1 MARNKKRLGILTGG
15 GDCPGLNAAIRA
27 IVRTAQIEFD
37 MEVIGFRDGFEGLVE
52 NRCFEL
58 TLNHISGLLAQ
69 GGTILGTSNKSDPFN
84 YPVLQ
89 GDKEE
94 YVFLDRSSQAV
105 RNFEALGLIGLIAIG
120 GDGTMTGSAK
130 LIDKGIPIIGVPKTI
145 DNDLVGTE
153 MTFGFDSALVT
164 ATEAIDKLH
173 TTAQSHHRVML
184 VEVMGR
190 YAGWLALASG
200 LAGGGDII
208 LMPEFPYDIE
218 AICNQVKSRN
228 AQGKTFSIVVVGEG
242 ARQQGGKMVY
252 RQKVKHSPEAIR
264 LGGISHIVASQI
276 EGLTNIECRVTIL
289 GHLLRGGIPTAA
301 DRILATRYG
310 MEAVHLAER
319 GEFGKM
325 VALQNNKLT
334 SVEISEIAGKM
345 RPLTVN
351 DSLIKTAV
359 SLGICL
365 GVPVGANLS
374 EYYEDPSPKKQSL
387 PTSPVA
393 AGNEKQI

>member
-1 MARNKKRLGILTGG
+1 MARNKKRLGLLTGG
-15 GDCPGLNAAIRA
+15 GDCPGLNAAIRGV
-27 IVRTAQIEFD
+27 VRTAEIEFD

-52 NRCFEL
+52 NMCFEL
-58 TLNHISGLLAQ
+58 TLKHISGLLAQ
-69 GGTILGTSNKSDPFN
+69 GGTILGTSNKCDPFN

-89 GDKEE
+89 GDKDE
-94 YVFLDRSSQAV
+94 YVYLDRSMQAV
-105 RNFEALGLIGLIAIG
+105 RNFEALGLTGLIAIG

-130 LIDKGIPIIGVPKTI
+130 LIEKGIPIIGVPKTI
-145 DNDLVGTE
+145 DNDLVGTDI
-153 MTFGFDSALVT
+153 TFGFDSALVT

-173 TTAQSHHRVML
+173 TTAQSHHRVMI

-208 LMPEFPYDIE
+208 LLPEFPYDIE
-218 AICNQVKSRN
+218 AVCNQVRSRN

-242 ARQQGGKMVY
+242 ARQQGGELVL
-252 RQKVKHSPEAIR
+252 RQKVKHSPDTIR
-264 LGGISHIVASQI
+264 LGGISHQVASQI

-289 GHLLRGGIPTAA
+289 GHLLRGGSPSAA

-310 MEAVHLAER
+310 VEAVHLADK
-319 GEFGKM
+319 GEWGQM
-325 VALQNNKLT
+325 VALQNNQLT
-334 SVEISEIAGKM
+334 SIAISEVAGKM

-365 GVPVGANLS
+365 GVPVGANLD
-374 EYYEDPSPKKQSL
+374 EYYRNPAPKQQSVSAKSMATL
-387 PTSPVA
+387 
-393 AGNEKQI
+393 NQDNQ